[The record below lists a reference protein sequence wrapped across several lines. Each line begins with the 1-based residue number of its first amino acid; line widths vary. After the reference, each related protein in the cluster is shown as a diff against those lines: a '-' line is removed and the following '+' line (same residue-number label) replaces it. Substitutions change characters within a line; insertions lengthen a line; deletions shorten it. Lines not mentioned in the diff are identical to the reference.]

1 MATGQVGFIYT
12 RQDRVDTNG
21 KVRVGYRR
29 DPFFT
34 DRGASL
40 LSASVTA
47 DAGPWLRDL
56 ADMLPKEAYKA
67 LSALGYAMQK
77 GIRADIVRGGPDGTS
92 WPKLSPITRSGV
104 FDELLGRPRPRR
116 RGRFFGQLYGPI
128 GYFRYPLPQMRVD
141 VGWLSAS
148 AQRLGYMVQRGVT
161 PRVTDKSRRL
171 YAVAKRK
178 IPSSITVPARPLM
191 REAYESRRDE
201 LIELFQTKVARYV
214 ERGAEWMH
222 ETRSN
227 AAKRASG
234 GNA

>member
-12 RQDRVDTNG
+12 RQERVDKNG
-21 KVRVGYRR
+21 SVRVGYRR
-29 DPFFT
+29 DPFYT
-34 DRGASL
+34 DRRASL

-56 ADMLPKEAYKA
+56 ADMLPKESYKA

-77 GIRADIVRGGPDGTS
+77 GIRADIKRGGPEGTS
-92 WPKLSPITRSGV
+92 WPKLSPITRTGV
-104 FDELLGRPRPRR
+104 LDELQGRPRARR

-148 AQRLGYMVQRGVT
+148 AQRLGYMVQRGTNVPVT
-161 PRVTDKSRRL
+161 GKTRRL
-171 YAVAKRK
+171 YAVARRK
-178 IPSSITVPARPLM
+178 IPVSIEIPARPLM
-191 REAYESRRDE
+191 REAYESRQTE
-201 LIELFQTKVARYV
+201 LVNLFQDKVSRYV
-214 ERGAEWMH
+214 ERSAEWMH